1 MKTLANILL
10 RLLSTIAFLIIYL
23 VLGFGVTLLV
33 TSLIPIYV
41 IGKILV
47 LLCIAIMIFIFYD
60 AFLK

>member
-10 RLLSTIAFLIIYL
+10 RLLSTIAFLIIYF

>member
-1 MKTLANILL
+1 MKTLANLLL
-10 RLLSTIAFLIIYL
+10 RLLSTIAFLIIYF